1 MKSHPFLW
9 EIGCE
14 EIPADW
20 LPGLI
25 EQLQAQLTQ
34 RIEEARLGHSAVEVY
49 GTLRRLVVHV
59 PKLSEKQP
67 DRREEVTG
75 PPARIARTET
85 GEWSKAALGFARKN
99 EIDPAKLVL
108 LETPKGDYV
117 GFVRKV
123 KGLPAFKLLPALMA
137 ASLRSLS
144 FSKFMNWD
152 AELADGRGAFVFGR
166 PIRWMVCLL
175 GRRVVPFQ
183 IQVGEGWVKS
193 GRKSRGHR
201 FLAPRGKRPGAP
213 FPVSSFSELKR
224 ELKRYHVLLDPEERL
239 AKLESQIKK
248 LEQKSRAKRSPSLR
262 GLSMRF
268 LADLVEWPGAVAG
281 SYPKEFSSL
290 PTDVRHTVLIHHQ
303 KYIPLKGKPSFIAVT
318 NMPSDPKGF
327 IRKGSE
333 RVVVA
338 RLRDAKFFWDE
349 DLKIPLENRQDALGG
364 VLFHQRLGSYRLK
377 LDRLVPLARWL
388 AERCD
393 VAVDAVEKAARL
405 AKCDLTT
412 GMVREFPELQG
423 VMGGLYAREQGEPE
437 AVWKAVYSHYRPL
450 GLGEDED
457 FPLNREGV
465 LVSLA
470 DKLDTLAGMFAVG
483 VVPTGSRDPFGLRRA
498 ALGVVRLLLE
508 AEAKLELR
516 LDLTPRELVSRA
528 LAQVQA
534 ELEGGTDPKA
544 EEALYEFFVE
554 RLRFAFSR
562 DYRYDEVNAVFALG
576 AVDFA
581 PLEMARRLEAVASLR
596 GSADFEALSIA
607 FKRIRNILGDRQ
619 PGEVDAGAFAEDA
632 ERDLLAGFLSIEPE
646 VSDHLARG
654 RYGPALRALS
664 RLRPQV
670 DVFFDK
676 VLVMA
681 PEPQLR
687 ENRLALLNTLQR
699 QFTRVADLSEIVA
712 GPKAGSS

>member
-1 MKSHPFLW
+1 MRSHPFLW

-20 LPGLI
+20 LPGLLA
-25 EQLQAQLTQ
+25 QLQTQ
-34 RIEEARLGHSAVEVY
+34 FTRRIEEARLGRPAVKVY
-49 GTLRRLVVHV
+49 GTLRRLVLQA
-59 PKLSEKQP
+59 PKLAEKQS
-67 DRREEVTG
+67 DRREEITG
-75 PPARIARTET
+75 PAARIARTES

-99 EIDPAKLVL
+99 EIDPANLVV

-123 KGLPAFKLLPALMA
+123 KGQPAFKLLPALMA

-144 FSKFMNWD
+144 FPKFMNWD
-152 AELADGRGAFVFGR
+152 AEIDDGRGAFSFGR

-183 IQVGEGWVKS
+183 IKVNDGVVKA
-193 GRKSRGHR
+193 GNKSRGHR
-201 FLAPRGKRPGAP
+201 FLAPKGSRPGAP
-213 FPVSSFSELKR
+213 FAVSSFSELKR
-224 ELKRYHVLLDPEERL
+224 ELKRRHVLLDPEERL
-239 AKLESQIKK
+239 ARLEKQIQK
-248 LEQKSRAKRSPSLR
+248 LEQKAHAKRSSQLR
-262 GLSMRF
+262 GLSLRF
-268 LADLVEWPGAVAG
+268 LADLMEWPGAVAG
-281 SYPKEFSSL
+281 SYPKEFSAL

-303 KYIPLKGKPSFIAVT
+303 KYVPFEGKPSFIAVT

-333 RVVVA
+333 LVVVA
-338 RLRDAKFFWDE
+338 RLRDANFFWDE
-349 DLKIPLENRQDALGG
+349 DLKKSLASRRDALDG
-364 VLFHQRLGSYRLK
+364 VLFHERLGSYRLK
-377 LDRLVPLARWL
+377 LDRFVPLSRWL
-388 AERCD
+388 AERCE
-393 VAVDAVEKAARL
+393 VPVDAVEKAAEL

-412 GMVREFPELQG
+412 GMVGEFPELQG
-423 VMGGLYAREQGEPE
+423 VMGGLYAREQGEPDP
-437 AVWKAVYSHYRPL
+437 VWKAVYSHYRPL

-457 FPLNREGV
+457 FPLNREAV

-508 AEAKLELR
+508 AESKLELR
-516 LDLTPRELVSRA
+516 LDLTLRELVSRA
-528 LAQVQA
+528 LAQVQ
-534 ELEGGTDPKA
+534 EQLEGRADPKA
-544 EEALYEFFVE
+544 EEALYEFLVE

-562 DYRYDEVNAVFALG
+562 NFRYDEINAGFALG

-619 PGEVDAGAFAEDA
+619 AGEVDAGAFAEDA
-632 ERDLLAGFLSIEPE
+632 ERDLLAAFLSIEPE
-646 VSDHLARG
+646 VSGHLAQG
-654 RYGPALRALS
+654 RYGSALRALS

-670 DVFFDK
+670 DMFFDK

-681 PEPQLR
+681 PEPRLR

-712 GPKAGSS
+712 GPKPT